1 MAQRVGELVLT
12 HRPWNERR
20 SCLGGSSGVS
30 VQRLR
35 PVRDLRAPISKRRL
49 THDDLELGWHGTAL
63 VARWPSALLSE
74 WGALVEAGCTT
85 APAFAVTSREIL
97 FSGNFDLHAFHPN
110 YDVAPDG
117 RHFVMITSG
126 NAEPQVMV
134 VTNWLEELRQRLGKR

>member
-1 MAQRVGELVLT
+1 VPGVAHLAYQSNESGQYEIYV
-12 HRPWNERR
+12 RPFP
-20 SCLGGSSGVS
+20 SGGSRTTISNSGGTEPLWS
-30 VQRLR
+30 
-35 PVRDLRAPISKRRL
+35 RDGRRL
-49 THDDLELGWHGTAL
+49 FY
-63 VARWPSALLSE
+63 RN
-74 WGALVEAGCTT
+74 GAQLVEAGCTT
-85 APAFAVTSREIL
+85 APAFEVTSRQIL